1 LLQLAPVSAVVQ
13 FPEVLEVRIETS
25 RGGLIKRRD
34 DGSVDYISPLPAP
47 FNYGSVPNT
56 LAADGDREDCIVLGE
71 RLSTGESVRVR
82 VLGRVRFWDAGV
94 VDDKWICGDS
104 LSRTELRTIIGFFR
118 FYAVAKGALNL
129 LRGARA
135 RTRYGGI
142 ELAPHEADGPTP
154 RKAAGA

>member
-1 LLQLAPVSAVVQ
+1 M
-13 FPEVLEVRIETS
+13 RIETS

-56 LAADGDREDCIVLGE
+56 LAADGDREDCIVLGG
-71 RLSTGESVRVR
+71 RLNAGESVRVR

-94 VDDKWICGDS
+94 ADDKWICGHS
-104 LSRTELRTIIGFFR
+104 LSRTELRTIVGFFR
-118 FYAVAKGALNL
+118 FYAFAKGALNL

-135 RTRYGGI
+135 WTRYGGI
-142 ELAPHEADGPTP
+142 ELAARDAGEPGA
-154 RKAAGA
+154 RRAAGA